1 MGVGTARGQSEGQG
15 SEDHGRAAES
25 RGDWS
30 DQPVTSG
37 RAVSSALGQSG
48 GMDSQIQVGAGMG
61 MGTFLG
67 SKQPICL

>member
-1 MGVGTARGQSEGQG
+1 MGVGTARGHSEGQSSG
-15 SEDHGRAAES
+15 DRGWAES

-37 RAVSSALGQSG
+37 RAVSSAPGQSG